1 LIPKTLHWILSTLV
15 LVGKSWMDTFIT
27 WYIGVKLGQVQ
38 EEHRIE
44 GLVNLLRGKHNFILV
59 TSPIVESCAS

>member
-1 LIPKTLHWILSTLV
+1 
-15 LVGKSWMDTFIT
+15 MDTFIT

-59 TSPIVESCAS
+59 CFALVNKLFLALTTSPIVESCAS